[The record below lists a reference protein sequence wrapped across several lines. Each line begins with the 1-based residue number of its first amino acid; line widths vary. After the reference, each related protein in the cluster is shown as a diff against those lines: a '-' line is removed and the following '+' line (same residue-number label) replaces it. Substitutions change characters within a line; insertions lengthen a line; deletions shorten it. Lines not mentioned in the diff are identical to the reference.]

1 MQIVLDSAVRFKAPS
16 EEAEFI
22 CKCIE
27 KSEILNT
34 ESGLSEVLVNWE
46 LPEMERLASL
56 VPRDV
61 KVPSPILTE
70 YNWPGLF
77 QPFVHQK
84 ETSEFLSLRRR
95 AFCFNEAGT
104 GKTSAAIWAADYL
117 MNKGIIR
124 RVLVIC
130 PLSIMFSAWQAD
142 LFKTAMHRTCG
153 VAHGSASRRKKIIEG
168 GYDFVVINYDGVGVV
183 QKEISEGNFDL
194 IIIDEANAYKTT
206 STQRWKIL
214 ARILKMDTYLWM
226 MTGTPASQ
234 SPLDAFGLARLV
246 NPSGVPKFV
255 TAWRDKVM
263 QQVTRFKWLPKSTAR
278 DAVFNALQPA
288 IRFEKA
294 QCLDLPPVI
303 TMTREVQLTPQ
314 QAKYYDSG
322 EVVEF
327 DISPRKQA
335 LREVLEETKHK
346 VIVFVPYRHTIQVV
360 SNFLTKEGYTN
371 EIISGSVTARERSEI
386 FNRFQTATDPRVLI
400 IQPQAA
406 SHGVTLT
413 AANTVVFWSP
423 VMSVETY
430 LQCIAR
436 MDRYGQQNKMT
447 VVHLQGSE
455 VERKVFEMLQNKVDL
470 HDKLVD
476 LYKFELEIE
485 DNG

>member
-1 MQIVLDSAVRFKAPS
+1 MQVVLDSAVKFKAPT

-46 LPEMERLASL
+46 LPEMERLATL

-61 KVPSPILTE
+61 KVPSPILKE

-153 VAHGSASRRKKIIEG
+153 VAYGSASKRKKIIQG

-183 QKEISEGNFDL
+183 QKEIAESNFDL

-294 QCLDLPPVI
+294 QCLDLP
-303 TMTREVQLTPQ
+303 
-314 QAKYYDSG
+314 D
-322 EVVEF
+322 VVYQ
-327 DISPRKQA
+327 IRKS
-335 LREVLEETKHK
+335 LLHLKLK
-346 VIVFVPYRHTIQVV
+346 SFIVT
-360 SNFLTKEGYTN
+360 
-371 EIISGSVTARERSEI
+371 
-386 FNRFQTATDPRVLI
+386 
-400 IQPQAA
+400 
-406 SHGVTLT
+406 
-413 AANTVVFWSP
+413 
-423 VMSVETY
+423 
-430 LQCIAR
+430 
-436 MDRYGQQNKMT
+436 
-447 VVHLQGSE
+447 
-455 VERKVFEMLQNKVDL
+455 
-470 HDKLVD
+470 
-476 LYKFELEIE
+476 
-485 DNG
+485 